1 VELFNH
7 FLLILKLEKVDR
19 KSEIIHISA
28 KLFRER
34 GYKAVSMRDI
44 AKSLDIK
51 AASLY
56 NHIQSKQE
64 ILMLLIINIA
74 EEFTREMHLLNESNE
89 TAIDSLKKLIDIH
102 IDITLRDPDAIACLN
117 NDWMHLDKEH
127 RTYYVKMRDE
137 YEENVRKIV
146 KRGIDNGEIKEH
158 NIEVIVFSMLSTLRT
173 FYLWYGRK
181 MKLNPTEFKE
191 SLTHVLMQGIV

>member
-1 VELFNH
+1 
-7 FLLILKLEKVDR
+7 LEKVDR
-19 KSEIIHISA
+19 KSEIIHIAA

-64 ILMLLIINIA
+64 ILMFLIINIA
-74 EEFTREMHLLNESNE
+74 EEFTREMNLLKDSNE
-89 TAIDSLKKLIDIH
+89 KSVDTLKKIIDIH

-127 RTYYVKMRDE
+127 RSYYVKMRDE

-146 KRGIDNGEIKEH
+146 KRGIYNGEIKEH

-181 MKLNPTEFKE
+181 MKLNPNEFKE
-191 SLTHVLMQGIV
+191 SLTQVLIQGIV

>member
-1 VELFNH
+1 MELFNH

-64 ILMLLIINIA
+64 ILMFLIINIA
-74 EEFTREMHLLNESNE
+74 EEFTREMNLLKDSNE
-89 TAIDSLKKLIDIH
+89 MAIDTLKKIIDIH

-127 RTYYVKMRDE
+127 RAYYIKMRDE
-137 YEENVRKIV
+137 YEENVREIV

-191 SLTHVLMQGIV
+191 SLTQVLIQGIV

>member
-1 VELFNH
+1 
-7 FLLILKLEKVDR
+7 LEKVDR

>member
-1 VELFNH
+1 M
-7 FLLILKLEKVDR
+7 EKVDR

-34 GYKAVSMRDI
+34 GYMAVSMRDI

-56 NHIQSKQE
+56 NHIHSKQE
-64 ILMLLIINIA
+64 ILSLLIFNIA
-74 EEFTREMHLLNESNE
+74 EEFTRAMNSLQNSNE
-89 TAIDSLKKLIDIH
+89 TAIESLKKFIDFH
-102 IDITLRDPDAIACLN
+102 IEITLRNPDAIACLN

-127 RTYYVKMRDE
+127 RIYYIKMRDE
-137 YEENVRKIV
+137 YEENVRRIV
-146 KRGIDNGEIKEH
+146 KKGINTGEIKQH
-158 NIEVIVFSMLSTLRT
+158 NVEIIVFSMLSTLRT

-181 MKLNPTEFKE
+181 MNLNPTEFKE
-191 SLTHVLMQGIV
+191 SLTHVLLNGIV

>member
-1 VELFNH
+1 MF
-7 FLLILKLEKVDR
+7 
-19 KSEIIHISA
+19 
-28 KLFRER
+28 
-34 GYKAVSMRDI
+34 
-44 AKSLDIK
+44 
-51 AASLY
+51 
-56 NHIQSKQE
+56 
-64 ILMLLIINIA
+64 LIINIA
-74 EEFTREMHLLNESNE
+74 EEFTREMHLLKDSNE
-89 TAIDSLKKLIDIH
+89 TAIETLKKIIDIH

-191 SLTHVLMQGIV
+191 SLTQVLIQGIV

>member
-1 VELFNH
+1 
-7 FLLILKLEKVDR
+7 LEKVDR

-34 GYKAVSMRDI
+34 GYMAVSMSDI

-56 NHIQSKQE
+56 NHIHSKQE
-64 ILMLLIINIA
+64 ILSLLIINIA
-74 EEFTREMHLLNESNE
+74 EEFTRAMNNLQSSNES
-89 TAIDSLKKLIDIH
+89 AIESLKKFIDFH
-102 IDITLRDPDAIACLN
+102 IEITLRDPDAIACLN

-158 NIEVIVFSMLSTLRT
+158 NIEVIVFSMLSTLRK

-181 MKLNPTEFKE
+181 MKLNFTEFKE
-191 SLTHVLMQGIV
+191 SLTQVLLNGIVLFCF

>member
-1 VELFNH
+1 MFAFE
-7 FLLILKLEKVDR
+7 KLDR

-34 GYKAVSMRDI
+34 GYMAVSMRDI

-56 NHIQSKQE
+56 NHIHSKQE
-64 ILMLLIINIA
+64 ILSLLIINIA
-74 EEFTREMHLLNESNE
+74 EEFTRAMNNLQNSNE
-89 TAIDSLKKLIDIH
+89 TAIESLKKFIDFH
-102 IDITLRDPDAIACLN
+102 IEITLRDPDAIACLN

-191 SLTHVLMQGIV
+191 SLTQVLLNGIV

>member
-1 VELFNH
+1 M
-7 FLLILKLEKVDR
+7 EKIDR

-56 NHIQSKQE
+56 NHIHSKQE
-64 ILMLLIINIA
+64 ILSLLIINIA
-74 EEFTREMHLLNESNE
+74 EEFTRAMNSLQASNE
-89 TAIDSLKKLIDIH
+89 TAIGSLNKLIDFH

-117 NDWMHLDKEH
+117 NDWMHLDKEN

-146 KRGIDNGEIKEH
+146 KRGIDDGEIKEH

-181 MKLNPTEFKE
+181 MKLNPSEFKE
-191 SLTHVLMQGIV
+191 SLTHVLIQGIV

>member
-1 VELFNH
+1 
-7 FLLILKLEKVDR
+7 LEKVDR
-19 KSEIIHISA
+19 KSEIIHIAA

-44 AKSLDIK
+44 ANSLDIK

-56 NHIQSKQE
+56 NHIQSKHE
-64 ILMLLIINIA
+64 ILSLLVIKIA
-74 EEFTREMHLLNESNE
+74 EEFTREMQLLDDSNE

-102 IDITLRDPDAIACLN
+102 INITLRDPDAIACLN
-117 NDWMHLDKEH
+117 NDWMHLDKEN
-127 RTYYVKMRDE
+127 RTYYVKMRDD

-146 KRGIDNGEIKEH
+146 KRGIDKGEIKEH

-191 SLTHVLMQGIV
+191 SLTHVLIQGIV

>member
-1 VELFNH
+1 M
-7 FLLILKLEKVDR
+7 EKVDR

-34 GYKAVSMRDI
+34 GYMAVSMSDI

-56 NHIQSKQE
+56 NHIHSKQE
-64 ILMLLIINIA
+64 ILSLLIINIA
-74 EEFTREMHLLNESNE
+74 EEFTRAMNNLQSSNES
-89 TAIDSLKKLIDIH
+89 AIESLKKFIDFH
-102 IDITLRDPDAIACLN
+102 IEITLRDPDAIACLN

-191 SLTHVLMQGIV
+191 SLTQVLLNGIVLFCF

>member
-1 VELFNH
+1 M
-7 FLLILKLEKVDR
+7 EKVDR

-34 GYKAVSMRDI
+34 GYMAVSMRDI

-56 NHIQSKQE
+56 NHIHSKQE
-64 ILMLLIINIA
+64 ILSLLIINIA
-74 EEFTREMHLLNESNE
+74 EEFTRAMNNLQSSNES
-89 TAIDSLKKLIDIH
+89 AIESLKKFIDFH
-102 IDITLRDPDAIACLN
+102 IEITLRDPDAIACLN

-146 KRGIDNGEIKEH
+146 KQGIDNGEIKEH

-191 SLTHVLMQGIV
+191 SLTQVLLNGIVLFCF

>member
-1 VELFNH
+1 LF
-7 FLLILKLEKVDR
+7 FALEKVDR

-34 GYKAVSMRDI
+34 GYMAVSMRDI

-56 NHIQSKQE
+56 NHIHSKQE
-64 ILMLLIINIA
+64 ILSLLIINIA
-74 EEFTREMHLLNESNE
+74 EEFTRAMNNLQSSNES
-89 TAIDSLKKLIDIH
+89 AIESLKKFIDFH
-102 IDITLRDPDAIACLN
+102 IEITLRDPDAIACLN

-191 SLTHVLMQGIV
+191 SLTQVLLNGIVLFCF

>member
-1 VELFNH
+1 LFA
-7 FLLILKLEKVDR
+7 LEKLDR

-56 NHIQSKQE
+56 NHIHSKQE
-64 ILMLLIINIA
+64 ILSLLIINIA
-74 EEFTREMHLLNESNE
+74 EEFTRAMNSLQNSNE
-89 TAIDSLKKLIDIH
+89 TAIESLKKFIDFH
-102 IDITLRDPDAIACLN
+102 IEITLRDPDAIACLN

-127 RTYYVKMRDE
+127 RIYYIKMRDE
-137 YEENVRKIV
+137 YEENVRRIV
-146 KRGIDNGEIKEH
+146 KKGINTGEIKQH
-158 NIEVIVFSMLSTLRT
+158 NIEIIVFSMLSTLRT

-181 MKLNPTEFKE
+181 MNLNPTEFKE
-191 SLTHVLMQGIV
+191 SLTHVLLNGIV

>member
-1 VELFNH
+1 M
-7 FLLILKLEKVDR
+7 EKVDR

-34 GYKAVSMRDI
+34 GYMAVSMRDI

-56 NHIQSKQE
+56 NHIHSKQE
-64 ILMLLIINIA
+64 ILSLLIINIA
-74 EEFTREMHLLNESNE
+74 EEFTRAMNNLQSSNES
-89 TAIDSLKKLIDIH
+89 AIESLKKFIDFH
-102 IDITLRDPDAIACLN
+102 IEITLRDPDAIACLN

-191 SLTHVLMQGIV
+191 SLTQVLLNGIVLFCF

>member
-1 VELFNH
+1 LFA
-7 FLLILKLEKVDR
+7 LEKLDR

-56 NHIQSKQE
+56 NHIHSKQE
-64 ILMLLIINIA
+64 ILSLLIINIA
-74 EEFTREMHLLNESNE
+74 EEFTRAMNSLQNSNE
-89 TAIDSLKKLIDIH
+89 TAIESLKKFIDFH
-102 IDITLRDPDAIACLN
+102 IEITLRNPDAIACLN

-127 RTYYVKMRDE
+127 RIYYIKMRDE
-137 YEENVRKIV
+137 YEENVRMIV
-146 KRGIDNGEIKEH
+146 KKGINTGEIKQH
-158 NIEVIVFSMLSTLRT
+158 NIEIIVFSMLSTLRT

-181 MKLNPTEFKE
+181 MNLNPTEFKE
-191 SLTHVLMQGIV
+191 SLTHVLLNGIV

>member
-1 VELFNH
+1 MELFNH

>member
-1 VELFNH
+1 M
-7 FLLILKLEKVDR
+7 EKVDR
-19 KSEIIHISA
+19 KSEIIQIAA

-34 GYKAVSMRDI
+34 GYNAVSMRDI
-44 AKSLDIK
+44 AKSLNIK

-64 ILMLLIINIA
+64 ILMLLVINIA
-74 EEFTREMHLLNESNE
+74 EEFTREMQLLIDSNE

-102 IDITLRDPDAIACLN
+102 IDITLRNPDAIACLN

-146 KRGIDNGEIKEH
+146 KRGIDNGEIKQH

-173 FYLWYGRK
+173 FHLWYGRK
-181 MKLNPTEFKE
+181 MSLNKSEFKA
-191 SLTHVLMQGIV
+191 SLTHVLIQGIV

>member
-1 VELFNH
+1 
-7 FLLILKLEKVDR
+7 LEKVDR
-19 KSEIIHISA
+19 RSEIIHISA

-56 NHIQSKQE
+56 NHIHSKQE
-64 ILMLLIINIA
+64 ILSLLIINVA
-74 EEFTREMHLLNESNE
+74 EEFTRAMNSLQSSNE
-89 TAIDSLKKLIDIH
+89 TAIESLNKLIDFH
-102 IDITLRDPDAIACLN
+102 IEITLRDPDAIACLN
-117 NDWMHLDKEH
+117 NDWMHLDKEN
-127 RTYYVKMRDE
+127 RTYYVKMRDD

-146 KRGIDNGEIKEH
+146 KRGIDKGEIKEH

-191 SLTHVLMQGIV
+191 SLTHVLIQGIV

>member
-1 VELFNH
+1 
-7 FLLILKLEKVDR
+7 LEKVDR
-19 KSEIIHISA
+19 KSEIIQIAA

-34 GYKAVSMRDI
+34 GYNAVSMRDI

-56 NHIQSKQE
+56 NHIHSKQE
-64 ILMLLIINIA
+64 ILSLLIINIA
-74 EEFTREMHLLNESNE
+74 EEFTRAMNSLQASNE
-89 TAIDSLKKLIDIH
+89 TAIESLNKLIDFH
-102 IDITLRDPDAIACLN
+102 IEITLRDSDAIACLN
-117 NDWMHLDKEH
+117 NDWMHLDKEN
-127 RTYYVKMRDE
+127 RSYYVKMRDD

-146 KRGIDNGEIKEH
+146 KRGIDKGEIKEH

-191 SLTHVLMQGIV
+191 SLTHVLIQGIV

>member
-1 VELFNH
+1 M
-7 FLLILKLEKVDR
+7 EKVDR

-44 AKSLDIK
+44 AKSIDIK

-74 EEFTREMHLLNESNE
+74 EEFTREMHLLKDSNE
-89 TAIDSLKKLIDIH
+89 TAIDTLKKFIDIH

-117 NDWMHLDKEH
+117 NDWMHLNKEH
-127 RTYYVKMRDE
+127 RSYYVKMRDE

-146 KRGIDNGEIKEH
+146 KRGIDDGEIKEH

-181 MKLNPTEFKE
+181 MKLNPNEFKE
-191 SLTHVLMQGIV
+191 SLTHVLIQGIV

>member
-1 VELFNH
+1 M
-7 FLLILKLEKVDR
+7 EKVDR

-34 GYKAVSMRDI
+34 GYNAVSMRDI

-56 NHIQSKQE
+56 NHIHSKQE
-64 ILMLLIINIA
+64 ILSLLIINIA
-74 EEFTREMHLLNESNE
+74 EEFTRAMNSLQASNE
-89 TAIDSLKKLIDIH
+89 TAIETLNKLIDFH
-102 IDITLRDPDAIACLN
+102 IEITLRDSDAIACLN
-117 NDWMHLDKEH
+117 NDWMHLDKEN
-127 RTYYVKMRDE
+127 RSYYVKMRDD

-146 KRGIDNGEIKEH
+146 KRGIDKGEIKEH

-181 MKLNPTEFKE
+181 MKLNPAEFKD
-191 SLTHVLMQGIV
+191 SLTHVLIQGIV